1 MTRDRISRRKTREE
15 KQSVTL
21 RLRIYIDNAVL
32 LSEKMENYDICLNTS
47 ALSEEE
53 CVELLMK
60 LAE

>member
-1 MTRDRISRRKTREE
+1 MQRKTREE

-32 LSEKMENYDICLNTS
+32 LSEKMENYDICLNMLV
-47 ALSEEE
+47 LSEEE